1 MDIRLSPIQFGRP
14 VLQQC
19 DFKINSDFSVS
30 NDEPGNPKRISMP
43 IHTEVNAGE
52 AMGNEYPVSLYV
64 QVGKEDSAHP
74 FSISVSMAA
83 IFYINK
89 EVSNEQKKQFLSVN
103 APAVLYS
110 YIRPVIASLTSQSAY
125 PQYNLPFM
133 DFTPKDDSK
142 K

>member
-1 MDIRLSPIQFGRP
+1 
-14 VLQQC
+14 
-19 DFKINSDFSVS
+19 
-30 NDEPGNPKRISMP
+30 
-43 IHTEVNAGE
+43 
-52 AMGNEYPVSLYV
+52 MGNEYPVSLDV

-74 FSISVSMAA
+74 FFISVSMAA

-89 EVSNEQKKQFLSVN
+89 EVSDEQKKQFLSVN